1 MHSPTEASGRFA
13 GRTPAAGHRPHPDP
27 SPSSAVW
34 RSAVGLGAVVGVGRE
49 PVIPAVD
56 GAPSPPLPIRTPLT
70 TWPAGVRRLS
80 SNGCSYAAHPLGG
93 RAGAAEQTWTVVVLD
108 ANGDPRQT
116 VTGFSSLEAADAYA
130 EFDPDILRW
139 TSVPSR
145 PAIPDH
151 NAGP

>member
-1 MHSPTEASGRFA
+1 M
-13 GRTPAAGHRPHPDP
+13 
-27 SPSSAVW
+27 
-34 RSAVGLGAVVGVGRE
+34 
-49 PVIPAVD
+49 
-56 GAPSPPLPIRTPLT
+56 
-70 TWPAGVRRLS
+70 
-80 SNGCSYAAHPLGG
+80 
-93 RAGAAEQTWTVVVLD
+93 VVLD